1 MTVGGIHGL
10 FSNNYNVQQ
19 IQTPYVNEPA
29 KIERPADITEQNQ
42 QPDLPQQNDNLTT
55 AAKPVQE
62 NGASRVADLDQVSLK
77 FNKEESFGYIGM
89 DSSLDNLD
97 MQKAISD
104 MQKDQVLQSYQ
115 YFVGSAGSLFGEQS
129 SADGMVVPKT

>member
-10 FSNNYNVQQ
+10 FSNSYNVQQ
-19 IQTPYVNEPA
+19 IRTPYVNEPV
-29 KIERPADITEQNQ
+29 KTDRPDDRSELNR
-42 QPDLPQQNDNLTT
+42 QPELPQQSDNLTT
-55 AAKPVQE
+55 AAEPAQE
-62 NGASRVADLDQVSLK
+62 NGASRVADLNQVSLK
-77 FNKEESFGYIGM
+77 FNKEESFNYIGM

-115 YFVGSAGSLFGEQS
+115 YFVGSAGSLFGDQA
-129 SADGMVVPKT
+129 SADGTVVLKP

>member
-10 FSNNYNVQQ
+10 FPNSYSVPQ
-19 IQTPYVNEPA
+19 IQAPYVNEPV
-29 KIERPADITEQNQ
+29 KIERPDNITEQNQ
-42 QPDLPQQNDNLTT
+42 QPDLPQQSNNLTT
-55 AAKPVQE
+55 AAESVQE
-62 NGASRVADLDQVSLK
+62 NGASRVADLDHVSLK

-104 MQKDQVLQSYQ
+104 MQKDRVLQSYQ
-115 YFVGSAGSLFGEQS
+115 YFVGSADNLFGEQS
-129 SADGMVVPKT
+129 SADGMVVLKP

>member
-1 MTVGGIHGL
+1 MTVGAIHGL
-10 FSNNYNVQQ
+10 FPGSYNVQQ
-19 IQTPYVNEPA
+19 IQTPYVNEPT
-29 KIERPADITEQNQ
+29 KIERPNDVTEQNQ
-42 QPDLPQQNDNLTT
+42 QPDLPQQGDNLTT
-55 AAKPVQE
+55 AAEPVQE

-104 MQKDQVLQSYQ
+104 MQKDQVLQNYQ
-115 YFVGSAGSLFGEQS
+115 YFVGSAGSLFDEQS
-129 SADGMVVPKT
+129 SADGMVMLKP